1 MNKSPRLF
9 IGLFLVALTTV
20 FTQCPK
26 DYYPPSPQFSF
37 KQSVDIAPYALN
49 YSVGD
54 TVWVQLYVPGKSLF
68 DTISNKY
75 VLYDSA
81 NFSTDV
87 RVQLLFNDPFIANG
101 ARLVS
106 FVYTPGISAYESFN
120 QSVTD
125 AQVSFGCNQATDYN
139 LLVGIVFQQK
149 GVFGVSLSGSV
160 QKCFSTT
167 YSYKP
172 LNFYFNVPDGHFDYY
187 SQLPFADIN
196 QQPDGNILYALMHKS
211 VVCVNVQ

>member
-1 MNKSPRLF
+1 MPNPSRLF
-9 IGLFLVALTTV
+9 IGLSLIALTTV

-26 DYYPPSPQFSF
+26 ERYPPDPQFSF

-54 TVWVQLYVPGKSLF
+54 TVWVHLSVPGKSLF

-81 NFSTDV
+81 NFSTDI
-87 RVQLLFNDPFIANG
+87 RVVLLFNDPFIANG
-101 ARLVS
+101 SRLAS
-106 FVYTPGISAYESFN
+106 FVYTPGISAYESFS
-120 QSVTD
+120 QTATD
-125 AQVSFGCNQATDYN
+125 AQVSFGCNQATNYD

-149 GVFGVSLSGSV
+149 GVFGISLSGSV
-160 QKCFSTT
+160 QKCFSSN
-167 YSYKP
+167 YSYTP
-172 LNFYFNVPDGHFDYY
+172 LNFYFNVPDAHFDYY

-196 QQPDGNILYALMHKS
+196 QQPDGNVLSALIHKS
-211 VVCVNVQ
+211 VVCVNVR